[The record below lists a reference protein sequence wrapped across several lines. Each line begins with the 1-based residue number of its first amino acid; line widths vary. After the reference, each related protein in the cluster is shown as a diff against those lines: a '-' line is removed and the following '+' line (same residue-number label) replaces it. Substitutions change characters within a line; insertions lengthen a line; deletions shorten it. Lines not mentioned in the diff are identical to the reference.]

1 VALQVPIK
9 RFFQGSAFVELEKRR
24 TGETLSEREAE
35 RRFRQLL
42 FDPKRNQI
50 GRVGAYHIEHRY
62 GIKVEDSLT
71 DEMLAELGGIL
82 LAYCIGSTMPD
93 DIDHLSNRRVRA
105 IGELYYEV
113 FANAFERLVKTA
125 RDEMINQQKEPELKL
140 HRVLAQNILT
150 QYVWRFVNPSEV
162 HQLLEYTN
170 PLTEITH
177 KRRVT
182 AMGRGGFII
191 HTMVGYAPLRH
202 QKDRILDSY
211 YLWRRM
217 PSSTSM
223 GS

>member
-1 VALQVPIK
+1 
-9 RFFQGSAFVELEKRR
+9 
-24 TGETLSEREAE
+24 
-35 RRFRQLL
+35 
-42 FDPKRNQI
+42 
-50 GRVGAYHIEHRY
+50 
-62 GIKVEDSLT
+62 
-71 DEMLAELGGIL
+71 L

-182 AMGRGGFII
+182 AMGVVDLVVSTPVLKFVTFII
-191 HTMVGYAPLRH
+191 HTMVGCAH
-202 QKDRILDSY
+202 
-211 YLWRRM
+211 
-217 PSSTSM
+217 
-223 GS
+223 